1 MLIIG
6 NANYPVSHVTITY
19 TSRQVFSSILHK
31 YTHTHTHTHTHIY
44 ICIYIYIYIHIH
56 IYVYIY
62 IYVYT
67 LAFTQKN
74 SGRKRT
80 FFPFPL
86 THNHA
91 NVDLLAITRLITD
104 EIYPYSGF
112 VFNYIFTYV
121 IYSRFKVINF
131 SVIIDKAWIGI
142 LVLKT
147 GQ

>member
-31 YTHTHTHTHTHIY
+31 HTHTHTHTHIY
-44 ICIYIYIYIHIH
+44 IYMYIYIHIH

-62 IYVYT
+62 IYVST

-91 NVDLLAITRLITD
+91 NVDLLAITRLITN

-121 IYSRFKVINF
+121 IYSRFKVIT
-131 SVIIDKAWIGI
+131 
-142 LVLKT
+142 LVLLSTKR
-147 GQ
+147 GLES